1 MYILYVNVT
10 NTYKVRN
17 VDVEEKFVH
26 MKALLTISRISL
38 VFDKTVLHG
47 CFHMHNL
54 AFFHNTTEPLQVL
67 YFSL

>member
-1 MYILYVNVT
+1 
-10 NTYKVRN
+10 
-17 VDVEEKFVH
+17 

-54 AFFHNTTEPLQVL
+54 AFFHNTTAGFVL
-67 YFSL
+67 LSLT